1 MLIQDMGTMSKDCC
15 IDDNPTNCRIGEP
28 ELANVEVVT
37 IVMVYAHH
45 CNEWDEGRKAE
56 CNYHHH
62 CCGEFKV
69 DCCNWKQ
76 AQDTERCCKLVVR
89 LFHNSVF
96 VFCFI
101 GIISDT
107 FYKYFIVNVNSKIN
121 MFFSCFSRNKHFF
134 KKIVPFHLYYYFR
147 NLDIFRILVLKIW
160 FN

>member
-15 IDDNPTNCRIGEP
+15 IDNHSTNCRIGEP

-45 CNEWDEGRKAE
+45 RNEWDEGRKAE

-76 AQDTERCCKLVVR
+76 AQDTERCCEFVVCF
-89 LFHNSVF
+89 FHNVF
-96 VFCFI
+96 VFVLLELFPTHFI
-101 GIISDT
+101 NIFVT
-107 FYKYFIVNVNSKIN
+107 NVNSKIN
-121 MFFSCFSRNKHFF
+121 MFFLQSHLH
-134 KKIVPFHLYYYFR
+134 IYAIFHKLH
-147 NLDIFRILVLKIW
+147 L
-160 FN
+160 